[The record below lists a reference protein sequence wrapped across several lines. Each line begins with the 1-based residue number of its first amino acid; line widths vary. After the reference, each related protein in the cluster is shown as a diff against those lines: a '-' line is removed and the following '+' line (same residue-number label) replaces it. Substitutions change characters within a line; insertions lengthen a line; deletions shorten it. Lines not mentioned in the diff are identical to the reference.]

1 LFLTTLRLQ
10 PNLDKAADGLGAAG
24 LVGLFCG
31 PGIDCADG
39 ALGPAGADLNPL
51 TGSRAAAPFFGTI
64 FSFGLHPI
72 MAVADSLAALPTEPT
87 VIDRVAE
94 AIADSLAP
102 MIEDFETAKKA
113 ARSAISAFVD
123 GGVR

>member
-1 LFLTTLRLQ
+1 
-10 PNLDKAADGLGAAG
+10 
-24 LVGLFCG
+24 
-31 PGIDCADG
+31 
-39 ALGPAGADLNPL
+39 
-51 TGSRAAAPFFGTI
+51 
-64 FSFGLHPI
+64 

>member
-1 LFLTTLRLQ
+1 MR
-10 PNLDKAADGLGAAG
+10 K
-24 LVGLFCG
+24 V
-31 PGIDCADG
+31 
-39 ALGPAGADLNPL
+39 
-51 TGSRAAAPFFGTI
+51 
-64 FSFGLHPI
+64 
-72 MAVADSLAALPTEPT
+72 SLAALPTEPT

>member
-1 LFLTTLRLQ
+1 M
-10 PNLDKAADGLGAAG
+10 AASGS
-24 LVGLFCG
+24 
-31 PGIDCADG
+31 
-39 ALGPAGADLNPL
+39 
-51 TGSRAAAPFFGTI
+51 SRA
-64 FSFGLHPI
+64 
-72 MAVADSLAALPTEPT
+72 VANSLAALPTEPT